1 MKNLLKKGI
10 STLVVSS
17 LILSSCQS
25 DVMLEPGDVTST
37 ASGIKQVVLSSFTAE
52 VSGDGTIV
60 SITPL
65 SVGADSY
72 QVDFGDD
79 TSTEDMLTI
88 TEQGGSVTYDY
99 PNELEKVTYTITVTG
114 KSDGKE
120 DSQVL
125 TDNIDIIHTPTALAT
140 VPTSPDVENENVLS
154 ILSDGNA
161 LSAYTNSASNV
172 VFDGGTAQYIAALVG
187 DNNAAQ
193 YSKLSATIGKVSF
206 DEITIADA
214 FASGE
219 SADSLHID
227 LHSIHSIGLNKVKIS
242 LGGKTYE
249 QDLEDNEWTAFDID
263 LSDEG
268 ITSINEIVFELGS
281 DGVATDEA
289 TLNVDNIYLHRV
301 SLSVPSFT
309 IDSNA
314 NDYSVTFTDAS
325 ELAVNYSWD
334 FGDGSEVSEDQNPTH
349 EYADDGEES
358 TYTVTLTTTNESGV
372 STSTTMDV
380 IVGVFGSINPEV
392 VKGDFERLNGD
403 SSDDGNI
410 RGAWKI
416 AGLGNSNPF
425 GTSSDGSCTDYEG
438 TLGSKTRGAKWSSS
452 QSAADLEGT
461 VNPGNTRYAY
471 QAFNLTPNTE
481 YVLEYGYAIRTG
493 GDGEDSMVAT
503 ILNGHFDDSESAVA
517 SIPLVRHVGTIANG
531 KFGDNSCSGGT
542 TMKLPFRSNAN
553 GEVSI
558 LFYAVTSKD
567 AYIDNVKLYPA
578 E

>member
-172 VFDGGTAQYIAALVG
+172 VFDGGTAQYIAAL
-187 DNNAAQ
+187 
-193 YSKLSATIGKVSF
+193 
-206 DEITIADA
+206 
-214 FASGE
+214 
-219 SADSLHID
+219 
-227 LHSIHSIGLNKVKIS
+227 
-242 LGGKTYE
+242 
-249 QDLEDNEWTAFDID
+249 
-263 LSDEG
+263 
-268 ITSINEIVFELGS
+268 
-281 DGVATDEA
+281 
-289 TLNVDNIYLHRV
+289 
-301 SLSVPSFT
+301 
-309 IDSNA
+309 
-314 NDYSVTFTDAS
+314 
-325 ELAVNYSWD
+325 
-334 FGDGSEVSEDQNPTH
+334 
-349 EYADDGEES
+349 
-358 TYTVTLTTTNESGV
+358 
-372 STSTTMDV
+372 
-380 IVGVFGSINPEV
+380 
-392 VKGDFERLNGD
+392 
-403 SSDDGNI
+403 
-410 RGAWKI
+410 
-416 AGLGNSNPF
+416 
-425 GTSSDGSCTDYEG
+425 
-438 TLGSKTRGAKWSSS
+438 
-452 QSAADLEGT
+452 
-461 VNPGNTRYAY
+461 
-471 QAFNLTPNTE
+471 
-481 YVLEYGYAIRTG
+481 
-493 GDGEDSMVAT
+493 
-503 ILNGHFDDSESAVA
+503 
-517 SIPLVRHVGTIANG
+517 
-531 KFGDNSCSGGT
+531 
-542 TMKLPFRSNAN
+542 
-553 GEVSI
+553 
-558 LFYAVTSKD
+558 
-567 AYIDNVKLYPA
+567 
-578 E
+578 